1 LKVRTTGKQVPISD
15 DGVVITEKLA
25 TMIGAKIGDT
35 IYIKND
41 NSKKVPVKVTGIC
54 ENYLQHFVYMSPKL
68 YEKLYNKKPDFNQ
81 VNIKLK
87 KSEPTA
93 QEGFTKNI
101 VSLNGVAS
109 VNLTSDN
116 LSKFNDTIKST
127 HNIVI
132 ILIVSAGLLSF
143 IVLFTLTNIN
153 INERMREIATIKVL
167 GFYNKEVYA
176 YVFIENLILT
186 FMGACFG
193 LIVGNPPGGY
203 LDKIMIPICVI
214 MLIFTLMERKKNV
227 P

>member
-1 LKVRTTGKQVPISD
+1 
-15 DGVVITEKLA
+15 
-25 TMIGAKIGDT
+25 M
-35 IYIKND
+35 
-41 NSKKVPVKVTGIC
+41 TGIC

-87 KSEPTA
+87 KSETTA

-132 ILIVSAGLLSF
+132 ILIVSAGSYHL
-143 IVLFTLTNIN
+143 
-153 INERMREIATIKVL
+153 
-167 GFYNKEVYA
+167 
-176 YVFIENLILT
+176 
-186 FMGACFG
+186 
-193 LIVGNPPGGY
+193 
-203 LDKIMIPICVI
+203 
-214 MLIFTLMERKKNV
+214 
-227 P
+227 